1 MEDPGQRWDAR
12 YRDRDA
18 ADARPCQVLDEYAHL
33 LPARGRALDLAGGLG
48 GNARLLAERGLETEL
63 WDCSEVVV
71 RKVNQLAAARG
82 LPLTARRLDI
92 EHAPLPEAAFDVL
105 VASHFLYRER
115 MPDYLALLAPGG
127 LLYWQ
132 TWTREHPPPGS
143 GPANPAWRL
152 APNELPHHCAGLR
165 ILCYR
170 EEGLVGDP
178 QQGLRGQAWIV
189 ARQPCP

>member
-1 MEDPGQRWDAR
+1 MPDPGQRWDAR

-18 ADARPCQVLDEYAHL
+18 ADARPCAVLEEYAHL
-33 LPARGRALDLAGGLG
+33 LPEHGRALDLAGGLG

-63 WDCSEVVV
+63 WDCSEVAV
-71 RKVNQLAAARG
+71 RKVNALAATRD
-82 LPLTARRLDI
+82 LPLTARQLDV
-92 EHAPLPEAAFDVL
+92 EHGPLPEESFDVL

-115 MPDYLALLAPGG
+115 MPDYLGLLAPGG

-132 TWTREHPPPGS
+132 TWIREAAAPGS

-152 APNELPHHCAGLR
+152 APNELLHLCAGLR

-170 EEGLVGDP
+170 EEGLVGDL

-189 ARQPCP
+189 ARAPCG